1 MLINLET
8 NVYTIVQQTKEVT
21 EITEKV
27 ERKDGMTHKH
37 YTIKVKELDDL
48 NEFIKASVIY

>member
-1 MLINLET
+1 MIIIKT
-8 NVYTIVQQTKEVT
+8 NVYTIVQITGDIL

-37 YTIKVKELDDL
+37 YTIRVKQLDDL
-48 NEFIKASVIY
+48 DEFVKASIIY